1 MVRPEKSSQSQLSS
15 GSGSEMAAR
24 PILLA
29 LVGLLLPAPTVARL
43 CRGTDMEAQGRPG
56 APTVPRSCKILDL
69 SHSGLCH
76 WWERT
81 AAGKAAAACE
91 HGAAL
96 GDLATV
102 LLDESV
108 HHAALRELRLDH
120 NGLSASDAG
129 GFVVA
134 LARSAKPPAGGAARP
149 TAAAA
154 GGRRQQ
160 QQGGQ
165 LPPLTRAKPSTPTVS
180 LSNNHLGNEGARAIA
195 EVLGRGAAGTAGC
208 VLWPPTK
215 LDLTHNGIG
224 DAGAMAL
231 ADALEASPAPALQEL
246 VLWHNDIGEAGARAL
261 ARGLLAPTSK
271 LRALR
276 LWSNAVGDGGA
287 AALAEAVRRGGSLAA
302 LRTLDLADNGV
313 GDAGAKALA
322 AALGQEGGAGC
333 ALNALELNSN
343 QIGEAGL
350 AALAAQLGT
359 NHRLRKLGL
368 EHNPAAGANKSP
380 FFFTIRTLIKR
391 NADAYLEALLE
402 KTKQEL

>member
-1 MVRPEKSSQSQLSS
+1 MT
-15 GSGSEMAAR
+15 AR
-24 PILLA
+24 AILLA
-29 LVGLLLPAPTVARL
+29 LLVLLPPTVARL

-69 SHSGLCH
+69 SHSGICH

-96 GDLATV
+96 RDLAAV

-129 GFVVA
+129 GFVAA
-134 LARSAKPPAGGAARP
+134 LARSAEPPAGTARP
-149 TAAAA
+149 PAAAA
-154 GGRRQQ
+154 GTAR
-160 QQGGQ
+160 QQGG

-195 EVLGRGAAGTAGC
+195 EVLGRGAVGTAGC

-224 DAGAMAL
+224 DGGAMAL

-246 VLWHNDIGEAGARAL
+246 VLWHNDIGEAGGRAL
-261 ARGLLAPTSK
+261 ARGLQSPTSK

-322 AALGQEGGAGC
+322 AALGQEGGC
-333 ALNALELNSN
+333 ALNALELSSN

-359 NHRLRKLGL
+359 NHRLRKMGL
-368 EHNPAAGANKSP
+368 ERNPGVAAGANRSP